1 MPGTAALNGVTSSHT
16 REQPQERPLAHVMT
30 ATRPA
35 LGSTVRGSWHGATEA
50 PRGPARLKPPQS
62 GSWHFCANTPL
73 AKSATRYT
81 WLLAWLRPTL
91 SQ

>member
-1 MPGTAALNGVTSSHT
+1 MAARSGAS
-16 REQPQERPLAHVMT
+16 
-30 ATRPA
+30 
-35 LGSTVRGSWHGATEA
+35 STVGRIWHGAMQACAQRSKLGLMLGFQYPT
-50 PRGPARLKPPQS
+50 RLKPPQS